1 MSPLSYDIEININIS
16 VEFNV
21 GPPYW
26 MRDWPVIRQESS
38 KHKER

>member
-1 MSPLSYDIEININIS
+1 MNPLSYDIEINLNIS

-26 MRDWPVIRQESS
+26 MRELAVYLAGIQQT
-38 KHKER
+38 

>member
-1 MSPLSYDIEININIS
+1 MNPLSYDIEININIS
-16 VEFNV
+16 IEFSV

-26 MRDWPVIRQESS
+26 MRDWPVIQQESS